1 MKFKMKKDE
10 KDEVLDE
17 LSREVKEAQAHCP
30 LILALGSKA
39 MMARHWNKVYTV
51 LEAPMTSS
59 NIQTITLNTLTDEY
73 HAMEHLEE
81 IEDISGAAQ
90 GELQIQNTLNGVI
103 QRWEEINFTV
113 ISYRDSKERFV
124 ITEVE
129 DLITLLEDDTMTVS
143 TMMGSKFV
151 LEIKEQ
157 VESWEKRLGYLR
169 KSLFRSSLLFLK
181 TFGQLRFIDAPL
193 ADVIDEWL
201 KF

>member
-17 LSREVKEAQAHCP
+17 LSREVKESQNHCN

-39 MMARHWNKVYTV
+39 MMTRHWNKVYTV
-51 LEAPMTSS
+51 LEAPVTNSS
-59 NIQTITLNTLTDEY
+59 IQTITLNTLTEEY

-103 QRWEEINFTV
+103 QRWEEINFVV

-157 VESWEKRLGYLR
+157 VESWEKRLGYL
-169 KSLFRSSLLFLK
+169 
-181 TFGQLRFIDAPL
+181 

>member
-1 MKFKMKKDE
+1 
-10 KDEVLDE
+10 
-17 LSREVKEAQAHCP
+17 
-30 LILALGSKA
+30 

-51 LEAPMTSS
+51 LEAPLTNS
-59 NIQTITLNTLTDEY
+59 NIQTITLSTLTEEY
-73 HAMEHLEE
+73 NAMEHLEE

-103 QRWEEINFTV
+103 QRWEEVNFTV

-124 ITEVE
+124 ITDVE

-157 VESWEKRLGYLR
+157 VESWEKRLGYL
-169 KSLFRSSLLFLK
+169 
-181 TFGQLRFIDAPL
+181 

-201 KF
+201 KFQRQWMYLENIFSADDIIKQLPAESKLFQQVDK